1 MSSSVISESASDIV
15 KATKERKTL
24 PVKYKAM
31 LYTCLSFIHN
41 HVESPELRNDLFA
54 KLPLYKSIEEQIAY
68 FDENADI
75 KKVEVTI
82 YKPMIQENKKKIKA
96 ENAPVKEKKPRAP
109 RKIKTTT
116 VEEVVVLPPPIVQEN
131 LEQQLAEPELEFEQV
146 YPDARPNS
154 AVVEKEPEKK
164 VETEKELEKEKE
176 PEKKVEKEK
185 KPKKEKEKKE
195 KKPETENE
203 TVDTEKVKVKKP
215 RAAPRKKKEE
225 SAAVPEVKEIVVKEP
240 EELYMVPSD
249 VISDGV
255 FWTSDEDY
263 KNGKL
268 YASSEYR
275 DDENNGVGKLVGKL
289 VDGIPI
295 FDNI

>member
-1 MSSSVISESASDIV
+1 MSSSIISESASDIV
-15 KATKERKTL
+15 KATKERKSL

-41 HVESPELRNDLFA
+41 HVESSEMRNELFA
-54 KLPLYKSIEEQIAY
+54 KLPLFKSIEEQIAY

-82 YKPMIQENKKKIKA
+82 YKPMVQENKKKRKA
-96 ENAPVKEKKPRAP
+96 ENAPEKEKKPRAP
-109 RKIKTTT
+109 RKKTTT
-116 VEEVVVLPPPIVQEN
+116 VEELLPPTVVQEEN

-146 YPDARPNS
+146 YPDARQQKDETKAEKEPEKEKE
-154 AVVEKEPEKK
+154 VEKEPEK
-164 VETEKELEKEKE
+164 
-176 PEKKVEKEK
+176 EKKVEKEK
-185 KPKKEKEKKE
+185 KPKKENKEKKE
-195 KKPETENE
+195 TAKET
-203 TVDTEKVKVKKP
+203 DPKKVKKP
-215 RAAPRKKKEE
+215 RVAAPRKET
-225 SAAVPEVKEIVVKEP
+225 AAIIVKEVVVEEP

-249 VISDGV
+249 VISADGT
-255 FWTSDEDY
+255 FWTTDEDY

-289 VDGIPI
+289 VDGIPV
-295 FDNI
+295 FDNN